1 MHRKNTFSDLEVA
14 YYEKTRYRG
23 LDQRL
28 VHRREEKILEKIFG
42 SIGLDSGTALD
53 IPCGYGR
60 FTGLLVRQGLTPVCS
75 DYSIS
80 MVSRA
85 LRRTDERP
93 SPAGFVADAKR
104 RLPLKDSSAD
114 ILLSM
119 RFFHHIH
126 GQDCRRS
133 ILSEFGRVTS
143 RWVVVSFYQSSPIH
157 RLQRHIRNLFKKTQR
172 KIKMIDKGEFEQAL
186 EGSALK
192 VERTYSL
199 FRGIHSQKIALLK
212 NESEDRPSGTARKS

>member
-14 YYEKTRYRG
+14 HYEKTRYRG

-42 SIGLDSGTALD
+42 IIGMNSGTAMD

-60 FTGLLVRQGLTPVCS
+60 FTGFLVRQGLTTVCS

-80 MVSRA
+80 MVRRA
-85 LRRTDERP
+85 LQRTDETE
-93 SPAGFVADAKR
+93 SSAGFVADAKQ

-126 GQDCRRS
+126 APDSRRF

-143 RWVVVSFYQSSPIH
+143 RWVVVSFYQSSPLH
-157 RLQRHIRNLFKKTQR
+157 RLQRFVRNLLKKTQR
-172 KIKMIDKGEFEQAL
+172 KIKMIDRKEFEQAL
-186 EGSALK
+186 EDSALQL
-192 VERTYSL
+192 ERTFPL
-199 FRGIHSQKIALLK
+199 FRGIHAQRIVLLK
-212 NESEDRPSGTARKS
+212 NESGGRP